1 MTTPTVEL
9 HILLDDGHPHCS
21 CGYSN
26 RGKPYWEWEK
36 HAFEALRT
44 EVKRLTTR
52 TFILEEAVE
61 DRAVV
66 IGAAQGVTGD
76 AIITSRDLATA
87 RGLLRRWRGMP
98 WTNPKSD
105 VIIDTDKFLERKMPA
120 GRGIDYRDEAWGICL
135 THHYKSDGHKQEP
148 HPKSPWCVEW
158 TQDKPARDPD
168 DTAHDP
174 WVGNHCRWCGVHV
187 MDGHVGTECP
197 YAHGYTA
204 GRQDTANMLTSET
217 AGLVREREE
226 YRDHRLACEGLLRA
240 WRNTVLDSNDRVL
253 LEATW
258 AFTLV
263 IDTDKLLDDGP
274 DRREAEADT
283 VAGLVE
289 EITEGS
295 LVMGTCS
302 RHVDKMMDDEPLIHP
317 ETEFCVTWVPET
329 LAPSACARCSSPTP
343 NPACPDCCPE
353 NDKHT
358 AAQVSILDLLPILGT
373 CDSSHNMRHDGVQAL
388 HGQVPGCR
396 RWKEGVPPIP
406 TPVLGTCEPVPEGGP
421 EVLHNFICW
430 NPHIEGPRCVGFQ
443 PLPTATTPESPASG
457 VAEWIGEMPA
467 KSVDTE
473 ALMPLPHPIDYLGVC
488 EHEGHAHKGR
498 HMLRFSCENW
508 HATAEPD
515 PKAFLNYDP
524 KKGEVAPL
532 GKCLT
537 GHYVSPDGV
546 QARHYAEVT
555 CLQWRLAE
563 PEALLGTCELF
574 GRPHVERDDCKGW
587 NTNAPLG
594 FCDRHHEAD
603 GTHEEYLHAWS
614 SVCDGWHLPFM
625 GTLE

>member
-1 MTTPTVEL
+1 M
-9 HILLDDGHPHCS
+9 
-21 CGYSN
+21 
-26 RGKPYWEWEK
+26 
-36 HAFEALRT
+36 
-44 EVKRLTTR
+44 
-52 TFILEEAVE
+52 
-61 DRAVV
+61 
-66 IGAAQGVTGD
+66 
-76 AIITSRDLATA
+76 
-87 RGLLRRWRGMP
+87 
-98 WTNPKSD
+98 
-105 VIIDTDKFLERKMPA
+105 
-120 GRGIDYRDEAWGICL
+120 
-135 THHYKSDGHKQEP
+135 
-148 HPKSPWCVEW
+148 
-158 TQDKPARDPD
+158 
-168 DTAHDP
+168 
-174 WVGNHCRWCGVHV
+174 
-187 MDGHVGTECP
+187 
-197 YAHGYTA
+197 
-204 GRQDTANMLTSET
+204 
-217 AGLVREREE
+217 
-226 YRDHRLACEGLLRA
+226 
-240 WRNTVLDSNDRVL
+240 
-253 LEATW
+253 
-258 AFTLV
+258 
-263 IDTDKLLDDGP
+263 
-274 DRREAEADT
+274 
-283 VAGLVE
+283 
-289 EITEGS
+289 
-295 LVMGTCS
+295 
-302 RHVDKMMDDEPLIHP
+302 
-317 ETEFCVTWVPET
+317 
-329 LAPSACARCSSPTP
+329 
-343 NPACPDCCPE
+343 
-353 NDKHT
+353 
-358 AAQVSILDLLPILGT
+358 DLLPILGT

-406 TPVLGTCEPVPEGGP
+406 TPVLGTCESVPEGGP

-574 GRPHVERDDCKGW
+574 GRPHVERNDCKGW
-587 NTNAPLG
+587 NTKAALG